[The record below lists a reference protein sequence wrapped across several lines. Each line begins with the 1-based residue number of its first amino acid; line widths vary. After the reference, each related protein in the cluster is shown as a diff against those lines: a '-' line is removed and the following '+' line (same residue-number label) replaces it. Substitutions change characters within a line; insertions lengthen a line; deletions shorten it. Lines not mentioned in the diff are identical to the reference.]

1 MDEGILKRIA
11 NLLAVSSLYT
21 DSPTLVDRIT
31 NALSKEAIT
40 KVLNDSQ
47 RIIESGISKGDIF
60 RSKKDDHPI
69 ISIKGE
75 PNMLSIYGYLPT
87 TSDIENF
94 LLEVE
99 KDIYNARKAGAIA
112 MSIINQAKL
121 GEKQ

>member
-1 MDEGILKRIA
+1 MDEGVLKRIA
-11 NLLAVSSLYT
+11 NLLATSSLYT
-21 DSPTLVDRIT
+21 DSPTLIDRIA

-60 RSKKDDHPI
+60 QNKKDDHPI

-75 PNMLSIYGYLPT
+75 KMLSIYGYLPT

-112 MSIINQAKL
+112 MSIVNQAKL
-121 GEKQ
+121 GGNQ